1 MLVFLRRFEIK
12 TFRLFIYDHCP
23 YCVKA
28 RMIFGLKNQALENI
42 ILLNDDEKT
51 PVSMIGQKM
60 VPILEKE
67 DGTFMPESL
76 DIIKYIDNK
85 ITPPLVAWEEDS
97 ALMDTL
103 HHVRADYYSLV
114 MPRWVQSSMEEF
126 KTESARRYF
135 QNKKE
140 GMIGSF
146 STALEQTQRFK
157 QSISKTLES
166 LAKQIPPSYEW
177 CKGGQITLNDFH
189 LFAFLRGL
197 SIVKG
202 LSFPEVLQK
211 YTVRAAQKT
220 KVPLNT
226 DIAC

>member
-1 MLVFLRRFEIK
+1 MK

-67 DGTFMPESL
+67 NGEFMAESL

-85 ITPPLVAWEEDS
+85 MTPLLAAWEEDS
-97 ALMDTL
+97 ALMEVL
-103 HHVRADYYSLV
+103 HQARVDYYSLT
-114 MPRWVQSSMEEF
+114 MPRWVQSGMEEF
-126 KTESARRYF
+126 KTESARRHF

-140 GMIGSF
+140 QMTGSF
-146 STALEQTQRFK
+146 SSALEKTEHFK
-157 QSISKTLES
+157 QNISKTLES
-166 LAKQIPPSYEW
+166 LTKQMPPSYEW
-177 CKGGQITLNDFH
+177 CKGSQISLNDFH

-197 SIVKG
+197 SIVKD

-211 YTVRAAQKT
+211 YAERTAQKT
-220 KVPLNT
+220 NVPLNT

>member
-1 MLVFLRRFEIK
+1 MSA
-12 TFRLFIYDHCP
+12 FRLFIYDHCP

-42 ILLNDDEKT
+42 ILLNDDEKK
-51 PVSMIGQKM
+51 PISMIGQKM
-60 VPILEKE
+60 APILEKE
-67 DGTFMPESL
+67 NGEFMPESL

-85 ITPPLVAWEEDS
+85 TTPPLVAWEEDS
-97 ALMDTL
+97 ALMDRL
-103 HHVRADYYSLV
+103 HQAREDYYSLA
-114 MPRWVQSSMEEF
+114 MPRWVQSGMEEF

-140 GMIGSF
+140 QMIGSF
-146 STALEQTQRFK
+146 SSALEQTERFK
-157 QSISKTLES
+157 ENISKMLES
-166 LAKQIPPSYEW
+166 LAKQIPSSYEW
-177 CKGGQITLNDFH
+177 CKGSQISLNDFH

-197 SIVKG
+197 SIVKD

-211 YTVRAAQKT
+211 YAERTAQKT

>member
-1 MLVFLRRFEIK
+1 
-12 TFRLFIYDHCP
+12 
-23 YCVKA
+23 
-28 RMIFGLKNQALENI
+28 MIFGLKNQALENI

-51 PVSMIGQKM
+51 PISMIGQKM
-60 VPILEKE
+60 VPILKKE
-67 DGTFMPESL
+67 DGKFMPESL
-76 DIIKYIDNK
+76 DIIKYIDKKNSS
-85 ITPPLVAWEEDS
+85 PLVAWEEDS
-97 ALMDTL
+97 ALIDRL
-103 HHVRADYYSLV
+103 YQVRMDYYSLT
-114 MPRWVQSSMEEF
+114 MPRWVQSSMKEF

-140 GMIGSF
+140 SIIGSF
-146 STALEQTQRFK
+146 SSALEQTERFK
-157 QSISKTLES
+157 QNISKTLES

-177 CKGGQITLNDFH
+177 CKGSQVTLNDFH

-211 YTVRAAQKT
+211 YAVRVAQKT

-226 DIAC
+226 NIAC

>member
-1 MLVFLRRFEIK
+1 MK
-12 TFRLFIYDHCP
+12 AFRLFIYDHCP

-42 ILLNDDEKT
+42 ILLNDDEKK
-51 PVSMIGQKM
+51 PISMIGQKM

-67 DGTFMPESL
+67 NGTFMPESL

-85 ITPPLVAWEEDS
+85 MSAPMVAWEEDS

-103 HHVRADYYSLV
+103 HQARVGYYSLV

-140 GMIGSF
+140 QIIGSF
-146 STALEQTQRFK
+146 FSALEKTEHFK
-157 QSISKTLES
+157 KSISKVLES
-166 LAKQIPPSYEW
+166 LALKLPASYEW
-177 CKGGQITLNDFH
+177 YKGDQITLNDFH

-197 SIVKG
+197 SIVKD
-202 LSFPEVLQK
+202 LPFPEVLQK
-211 YTVRAAQKT
+211 YAVRTAQKT
-220 KVPLNT
+220 NVPLNT
-226 DIAC
+226 DIVC